1 MPNSEFLN
9 PLPLFLLVLAMLGI
23 IFDMDGVIYR
33 GKTLIEGAKEV
44 IEYLKSKNIP
54 FVFLTNNSTRNA
66 EMYREKLF
74 TLGIDVEEERII
86 TSGYATARYLQKHF
100 KKGKVFVI
108 GGKGL
113 VEEIKNIG
121 WEIISVEDAKE
132 RWKEIDYVVVGLD
145 TKLTYEKLKYGTL
158 AIRNGA
164 RFIGTNPDTTYPS
177 EEGLL
182 PGAGSILAALKAS
195 TGIKPLVIG
204 KPNEPVFEVVKEKL
218 TADEI
223 WVVGDRLD
231 TDIAFAKRI
240 GVKAIMVLTG
250 VSTLEDVEKSEIKP
264 DLVLPSIKELLEY
277 LKVHNDS
284 G

>member
-1 MPNSEFLN
+1 
-9 PLPLFLLVLAMLGI
+9 MLGI

-33 GKTLIEGAKEV
+33 GNTPIEGAKEV
-44 IEYLKSKNIP
+44 IDYLKSRNVP
-54 FVFLTNNSTRNA
+54 FVFLTNNSTKNA
-66 EMYREKLF
+66 KMYREKLLN
-74 TLGIDVEEERII
+74 LGIDVEEDWII

-100 KKGKVFVI
+100 RKGKVFVI

-121 WEIISVEDAKE
+121 WEIMSVGEAKE
-132 RWKEIDYVVVGLD
+132 RWREIEYVVVGLD

-164 RFIGTNPDTTYPS
+164 KFIGTNPDTTYPG
-177 EEGLL
+177 EEGIL

-195 TGIKPLVIG
+195 TDVEPLIIG

-240 GVKAIMVLTG
+240 GAKAIMVLTG
-250 VSTLEDVEKSEIKP
+250 VNTLKDIEKSKIKP

-277 LKVHNDS
+277 LKVHIND
-284 G
+284 